1 MIDFSKEFEYRT
13 SRSGGPGGQNVNKVS
28 SKVELR
34 FHVNNSE
41 LLSEEEKALLH
52 EKLGNYISQE
62 GYLQLTCQTE
72 RSQLANKERCIQ
84 KFYELL
90 GKAFTKQK
98 ARKATKPSRAAHQ
111 ERIASKKKL
120 SDKKATRGRIRSSD
134 Y

>member
-1 MIDFSKEFEYRT
+1 MIDFTKEFEYRT

-41 LLSEEEKALLH
+41 LLTEEEKALLYQ
-52 EKLGNYISQE
+52 KLGNYITQE
-62 GYLQLTCQTE
+62 GYLQVICQTE
-72 RSQLANKERCIQ
+72 RSQLANKENCIQ
-84 KFYELL
+84 KFYALL

-98 ARKATKPSRAAHQ
+98 ARKPTKPSKASQH
-111 ERIASKKKL
+111 ERIAAKKKL
-120 SDKKATRGRIRSSD
+120 SDKKANRGRVRNSD

>member
-34 FHVNNSE
+34 LHVNNSA
-41 LLSEEEKALLH
+41 LLTEEEKALLH
-52 EKLGNYISQE
+52 EKLGSYISQE

-72 RSQLANKERCIQ
+72 RSQLANKEKCIQ
-84 KFYELL
+84 KFYKLL
-90 GKAFTKQK
+90 TKAFAKQK
-98 ARKATKPSRAAHQ
+98 VRKATKPSKAAHQ

-120 SDKKATRGRIRSSD
+120 SDKKANRSRVRPSD

>member
-1 MIDFSKEFEYRT
+1 MLDLTKEFIYRT

-41 LLSEEEKALLH
+41 VLSEEDKALVH

-62 GYLQLTCQTE
+62 GYLQITCQTD
-72 RSQLANKERCIQ
+72 RSQLANKEQCIE
-84 KFYELL
+84 KFYALL

-98 ARKATKPSRAAHQ
+98 ARKATKPSKASQR
-111 ERIASKKKL
+111 ERIAAKKKL
-120 SDKKATRGRIRSSD
+120 SDKKANRSRVHRSD
-134 Y
+134 D